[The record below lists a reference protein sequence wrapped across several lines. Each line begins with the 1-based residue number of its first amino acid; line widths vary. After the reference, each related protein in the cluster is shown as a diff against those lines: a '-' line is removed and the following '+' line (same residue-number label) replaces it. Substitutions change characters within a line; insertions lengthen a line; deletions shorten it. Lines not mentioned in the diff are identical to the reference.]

1 MGGIAMDPHRPQRV
15 SEAIRE
21 ELSEIIGY
29 EMSDPRIAMVD
40 VTEVLMSPDRRQ
52 ARVRLHLGGDEKSR
66 SESLLAL
73 EGARQFLRRELA
85 FRLRL
90 YRIPELHFEADLD
103 AKSAGRLE
111 YLLKRARKGRP
122 KPEPPVE
129 KSSLE

>member
-1 MGGIAMDPHRPQRV
+1 MGGIAMDPHRPLRV

-85 FRLRL
+85 SKRVIGTIGRCSVAGTKFGVPSTSCNNWSIRR
-90 YRIPELHFEADLD
+90 RSAASEPT
-103 AKSAGRLE
+103 SAGKML
-111 YLLKRARKGRP
+111 
-122 KPEPPVE
+122 
-129 KSSLE
+129 